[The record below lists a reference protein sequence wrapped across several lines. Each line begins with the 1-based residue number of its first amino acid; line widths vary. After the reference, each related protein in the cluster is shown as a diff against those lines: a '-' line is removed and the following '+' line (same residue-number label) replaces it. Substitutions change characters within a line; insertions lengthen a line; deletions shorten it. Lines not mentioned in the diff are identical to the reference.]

1 LRYPT
6 IIQGGMGVGVS
17 SSRLARTVACAGQL
31 GVVSGTATAVTQAR
45 QLAIGDPGGHV
56 RRALDAFPYPEVA
69 ARVRTRYLDT
79 ATNGEEAARFPSIP
93 QPSLDPPAA
102 LTELTVVGNFVEVWL
117 AKEGHDG
124 LVGVN
129 YLEKIQLPT
138 LASLY
143 GALLAGADYVL
154 MGAGV
159 PARIPALLDELV
171 QHRAVAMPVTVEGSE
186 RGQQHQVHFDPAMLA
201 GTNERPEL
209 VRPNFLA
216 IVSSS
221 TMATF
226 LARNA
231 SGSPDGFV
239 VELPTAG
246 GHNAPPRGR
255 LTLDAAGEPVYG
267 PRDAVDLD
275 AIAALGLPFWLAGGF
290 ATPEQLAQ
298 ARSAGAQGVQIGTA
312 FAFCEESGMA
322 PELRAPGLQE
332 ALAGTATVVTDPR
345 VSPTGYPFKIL
356 RTEQTVSEP
365 DTYTQRPRL
374 CDLGY
379 LRSPYVTPGGKV
391 GYRCPAEPVDDY
403 VRKGGDLSDT
413 VDRRCLCN
421 ALVSTI
427 GLAQQRQD
435 GYVEAPLLTAGDDI
449 VGLTRFVGDGATS
462 YSALDV
468 IDHLLGPSERTF
480 ELTAAS
486 RGT

>member
-1 LRYPT
+1 MEEPTLHYPT

-17 SSRLARTVACAGQL
+17 SSRLARTVASAGQL
-31 GVVSGTATAVTQAR
+31 GVVSGTANAVTQAR

-56 RRALDAFPYPEVA
+56 RRALDAFPYPDVA
-69 ARVRTRYLDT
+69 ARVLTRYLGT
-79 ATNGEEAARFPSIP
+79 ATSGDRTARFPSIP
-93 QPSLDPPAA
+93 QPSLNPPTA
-102 LTELTVVGNFVEVWL
+102 LTELTVVANFAEVWL

-124 LVGVN
+124 LVGIN

-143 GALLAGADYVL
+143 GALLAGVDYVL

-171 QHRAVAMPVTVEGSE
+171 GHRAVTMPVTVEGSE
-186 RGQQHQVHFDPAMLA
+186 RGQQHQIAFDPATIIGGA
-201 GTNERPEL
+201 DRPDL
-209 VRPNFLA
+209 LRPNFLA

-231 SGSPDGFV
+231 SGSPEGFV

-246 GHNAPPRGR
+246 GHNAPPRGK
-255 LTLDAAGEPVYG
+255 LTLDDAGQPIYG
-267 PRDAVDLD
+267 PRDDVDLA
-275 AIAALGLPFWLAGGF
+275 AIAELGLPFWLAGGL
-290 ATPEQLAQ
+290 ATPELLAQ
-298 ARSAGAQGVQIGTA
+298 ARTHGAQGVQVGTA

-322 PELRAPGLQE
+322 PELRAAGLQG
-332 ALAGTATVVTDPR
+332 ALEGTATVVTDPR
-345 VSPTGYPFKIL
+345 ASPTGYPFKIL
-356 RTEQTVSEP
+356 QAEQTISEP
-365 DTYTQRPRL
+365 DTYTQRHRL

-379 LRSPYVTPGGKV
+379 LRTPYAAPDGKL
-391 GYRCPAEPVDDY
+391 GYRCPAEPVGDY
-403 VRKGGDLSDT
+403 VRKGGSISDT

-427 GLAQQRQD
+427 GLAQQRAD
-435 GYVEAPLLTAGDDI
+435 GYAEAPLLTAGDDI
-449 VGLTRFVGDGATS
+449 TGLSRFVHDGASS

-468 IDHLLGPSERTF
+468 LEHLLEGS
-480 ELTAAS
+480 S
-486 RGT
+486 

>member
-1 LRYPT
+1 M

-31 GVVSGTATAVTQAR
+31 GVVSGTANAVTQAR

-56 RRALDAFPYPEVA
+56 RRALDAFPYPEVGE
-69 ARVRTRYLDT
+69 RIRTRYLDT
-79 ATNGEEAARFPSIP
+79 ATSDDEAGSRFPSIP
-93 QPSLDPPAA
+93 QPSLNPPAA
-102 LTELTVVGNFVEVWL
+102 LTELTVVANFAEVWL

-124 LVGVN
+124 LVGIN

-143 GALLAGADYVL
+143 GALLAGVDYVL

-171 QHRAVAMPVTVEGSE
+171 DHRPVTMPVTVEGSAKGE
-186 RGQQHQVHFDPAMLA
+186 QHQIAFDPAMIT
-201 GTNERPEL
+201 GTNDRPTL
-209 VRPNFLA
+209 RRPNFLA

-255 LTLDAAGEPVYG
+255 LTLDEAGEPVYG

-290 ATPEQLAQ
+290 ATPEHLEQ
-298 ARSAGAQGVQIGTA
+298 ARSDGAQGVQIGTA

-322 PELRAPGLQE
+322 PELKAAGSQRALD
-332 ALAGTATVVTDPR
+332 GTASVVTDPR
-345 VSPTGYPFKIL
+345 ASPTGYPFKIL
-356 RTEQTVSEP
+356 QTEQTLSEP

-379 LRSPYVTPGGKV
+379 LRTPYTGPDGSIR
-391 GYRCPAEPVDDY
+391 YRCAAEPVDDY
-403 VRKGGDLSDT
+403 VRKGGDMADT

-427 GLAQQRQD
+427 GLGQHRAD
-435 GYVEAPLLTAGDDI
+435 GYIEAPLLTAGDDI
-449 VGLTRFVGDGATS
+449 AGLARFVPDGATT
-462 YSALDV
+462 YSATDV
-468 IDHLLGPSERTF
+468 IEHLLQPAT
-480 ELTAAS
+480 
-486 RGT
+486 

>member
-17 SSRLARTVACAGQL
+17 SSRLARMVSCAGQL
-31 GVVSGTATAVTQAR
+31 GVVSGTASAVTQAR
-45 QLAIGDPGGHV
+45 QMAIGDPGGHV
-56 RRALDAFPYPEVA
+56 GRAFDAFPYPEVA
-69 ARVRTRYLDT
+69 TRVRNRYLGT
-79 ATNGEEAARFPSIP
+79 ATNGERTTRFPSIP
-93 QPSLDPPAA
+93 QPSLNPPAA
-102 LTELTVVGNFVEVWL
+102 LTELTVVANFAEVWL

-124 LVGVN
+124 LVGIN

-143 GALLAGADYVL
+143 GALLAGVDYVL

-159 PARIPALLDELV
+159 PTRIPALLDELAR
-171 QHRAVAMPVTVEGSE
+171 HRAVTMPVTVEGSE
-186 RGQQHQVHFDPAMLA
+186 RGQQHQIAFDP
-201 GTNERPEL
+201 GTITGKDDLPEL
-209 VRPNFLA
+209 LRPSFLA

-246 GHNAPPRGR
+246 GHNAPPRGK
-255 LTLDAAGEPVYG
+255 LTLDDAGEPIYG

-275 AIAALGLPFWLAGGF
+275 GIAALGLPFWLAGGF
-290 ATPEQLAQ
+290 ATPEQLAE
-298 ARSAGAQGVQIGTA
+298 ARSHGAQGVQIGTA
-312 FAFCEESGMA
+312 FAFCEESGLA
-322 PELRAPGLQE
+322 PELKASGLQR
-332 ALAGTATVVTDPR
+332 ALDGTATIGTDPR
-345 VSPTGYPFKIL
+345 ASPTGYPFKIL
-356 RTEQTVSEP
+356 QIEQTISEP
-365 DTYTQRPRL
+365 DTYKQRPRL

-379 LRSPYVTPGGKV
+379 LRAPYTAPDGKL
-391 GYRCPAEPVDDY
+391 GYRCAAEPVDDY
-403 VRKGGDLSDT
+403 VRKGGDISDT

-427 GLAQQRQD
+427 GLAQRRAD
-435 GYVEAPLLTAGDDI
+435 GYTEAPLLTAGDDI
-449 VGLTRFVGDGATS
+449 AGLSRFVRDGATS

-468 IDHLLGPSERTF
+468 LEHLLGSST
-480 ELTAAS
+480 
-486 RGT
+486 

>member
-1 LRYPT
+1 MRYPT

-17 SSRLARTVACAGQL
+17 SSWLARTVACAGQL
-31 GVVSGTATAVTQAR
+31 GVVSGTANAVTQAR

-56 RRALDAFPYPEVA
+56 RRALDAFPYPDVA
-69 ARVRTRYLDT
+69 DRVRTRYLDT
-79 ATNGEEAARFPSIP
+79 ATSGDGTARFPSIP
-93 QPSLDPPAA
+93 QPSLNPPAA
-102 LTELTVVGNFVEVWL
+102 LTELTVVANFVEVWL

-143 GALLAGADYVL
+143 GALLAGVDYVL

-159 PARIPALLDELV
+159 PARVPALLDELV
-171 QHRAVAMPVTVEGSE
+171 EHHAVTMPVAVEGSAK
-186 RGQQHQVHFDPAMLA
+186 GQQHRIAFDPDTIA
-201 GTNERPEL
+201 GIDERPDL
-209 VRPNFLA
+209 HRPSFLA

-246 GHNAPPRGR
+246 GHNAPPRGK
-255 LTLDAAGEPVYG
+255 LTLDEAGEPIYG

-290 ATPEQLAQ
+290 ATPERLAQ
-298 ARSAGAQGVQIGTA
+298 ARSKGAQGVQIGTP

-322 PELRAPGLQE
+322 PQLKASGLQK
-332 ALAGTATVVTDPR
+332 ALEGTASVVTDPR
-345 VSPTGYPFKIL
+345 ASPTGYPFKIL
-356 RTEQTVSEP
+356 RTEQTVSQP
-365 DTYTQRPRL
+365 DTYAQRPRL

-379 LRSPYVTPGGKV
+379 LRTPYTTPDGKL
-391 GYRCPAEPVDDY
+391 GYRCAAEPVDDY
-403 VRKGGDLSDT
+403 VRKGGDISDT
-413 VDRRCLCN
+413 DDRRCLCN

-427 GLAQQRQD
+427 GLAQRRAD
-435 GYVEAPLLTAGDDI
+435 GYVEAPLLTAGDGI
-449 VGLTRFVGDGATS
+449 TGLTRFFRDGATS

-468 IDHLLGPSERTF
+468 LEHLLEPST
-480 ELTAAS
+480 
-486 RGT
+486 